1 MDYQRFSNFSND
13 ELSDIINDYGMAKNT
28 NLSTDNSMRILV
40 KYMTERS
47 YPNLEEMGKDQI
59 DNLLYAFLQKQEL
72 KKRIFIRKLPLMP
85 LNMALIAIFKRFVIY
100 LSILF
105 ICFVFFEYFVNFC
118 P

>member
-1 MDYQRFSNFSND
+1 MDYQRFLNFSNN

-59 DNLLYAFLQKQEL
+59 DNLLYAFFAEARTEKGDFYKKTSFDALKYGINRYLQKVCYLL
-72 KKRIFIRKLPLMP
+72 KYTFHLFCIF
-85 LNMALIAIFKRFVIY
+85 
-100 LSILF
+100 
-105 ICFVFFEYFVNFC
+105 
-118 P
+118 